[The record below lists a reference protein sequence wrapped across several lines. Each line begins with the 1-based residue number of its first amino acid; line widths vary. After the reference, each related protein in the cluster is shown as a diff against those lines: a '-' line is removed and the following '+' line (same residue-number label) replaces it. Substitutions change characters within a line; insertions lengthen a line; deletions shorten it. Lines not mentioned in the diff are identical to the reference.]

1 MRPAAF
7 FEGTEAN
14 LRHPM
19 IGCHDREVEY
29 GSRAAKRMHTPTM
42 TTKIGLVHVAGET
55 IAV

>member
-14 LRHPM
+14 LRNPM

-29 GSRAAKRMHTPTM
+29 GSRAAKRMHTPT
-42 TTKIGLVHVAGET
+42 TKIDLIHIAGET
-55 IAV
+55 VAV

>member
-29 GSRAAKRMHTPTM
+29 GSRAANWFISRAK
-42 TTKIGLVHVAGET
+42 L
-55 IAV
+55 